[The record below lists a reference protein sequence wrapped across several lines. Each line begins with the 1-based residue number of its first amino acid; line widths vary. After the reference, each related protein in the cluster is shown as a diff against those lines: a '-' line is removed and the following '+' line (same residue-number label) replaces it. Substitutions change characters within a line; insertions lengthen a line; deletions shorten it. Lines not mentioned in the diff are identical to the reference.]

1 MSFKKAL
8 FYRLFGAGKLPAKY
22 SLTFMSEGIIL
33 SDEGLKGSLTIRN
46 FRRPGEY
53 SGYRLTAI
61 IASIV
66 ITNKRLAAY
75 RGANPIIDVEF
86 ADERLR
92 QIAFSVEPNGALL
105 AVFDASLFHDDWS
118 GQIEYRFKTDLAQE
132 FVDQIK
138 VKLG

>member
-1 MSFKKAL
+1 M
-8 FYRLFGAGKLPAKY
+8 
-22 SLTFMSEGIIL
+22 

-53 SGYRLTAI
+53 SGYRITAI

-66 ITNKRLAAY
+66 ITNKRVAAY

-105 AVFDASLFHDDWS
+105 AAFDASLFHDDWS
-118 GQIEYRFKTDLAQE
+118 GQIEYRFKTDLAQQ
-132 FVDQIK
+132 FIDQIK
-138 VKLG
+138 AKLG